1 VSHPPRL
8 RAVGAGTLAAAA
20 VAALAFQPTPSIAD
34 PSGKPVSELLRELQV
49 LYAKTETATGAYR
62 RTAAKLDRQ
71 RERTEDAETALASVR
86 TALAQSR
93 REAGELA
100 RRQYRRADVGLPPL
114 VQLLLTR
121 DPRDVLDGMHVVGRV
136 ASHQARVVRRLVDG
150 EHHHRELAAR
160 ARAALAKQKKLTDRQ
175 RKQRDEM
182 RRSLDDVEGM
192 LASLSP
198 GELSRLRNL
207 ETPQSTVAQYSVM
220 SAAAAPAAVAA
231 PAAATKRRMP
241 SSAGRQAVKFALR
254 QLGKPYRYG
263 AAGPKAFDC
272 SGLTSKAWRKAGR
285 NIPRT
290 SQGQWKQLHRVPTN
304 KMRPGDLV
312 VYYRNA
318 GHVALYVGRGKVVH
332 APRPGSEVKLAPV
345 HSMRP
350 VLGAVRP
357 DSGARPVSGYSLSKL
372 LRSI

>member
-1 VSHPPRL
+1 MSHPPRL
-8 RAVGAGTLAAAA
+8 RAVGAGTLAAAT
-20 VAALAFQPTPSIAD
+20 VAALAFQPTPSVAD

-114 VQLLLTR
+114 MQLLLTR
-121 DPRDVLDGMHVVGRV
+121 DPRDVLDGMHVVTRV
-136 ASHQARVVRRLVDG
+136 ANHQARVVRRLVDG

-160 ARAALAKQKKLTDRQ
+160 ARSALAKQKKLTDRQ
-175 RKQRDEM
+175 KKQRDEV
-182 RRSLDDVEGM
+182 RRSLDDVQGM

-207 ETPQSTVAQYSVM
+207 ETPQNTVAQYSVM
-220 SAAAAPAAVAA
+220 SAAAA

-285 NIPRT
+285 SIPRT
-290 SQGQWKQLHRVPTN
+290 SQGQWKQLRRVPTN

-312 VYYRNA
+312 VYYKNA
-318 GHVALYVGRGKVVH
+318 GHVALYVGRGRVVH

-345 HSMRP
+345 RSMRP

-372 LRSI
+372 LRSL